1 MMTADPHATWVIQSW
16 QGNPT
21 TALLQ
26 GLGDNRNHALVLDLY
41 AEKTPHWNE
50 TNPGYYGG
58 AEGGGEFLNTPW
70 VTRMLN
76 NFGGRLGLHGHIDNY
91 VEGIV
96 NASKQAEHMAG
107 IGITPEASVNN
118 PVLYDLFL

>member
-1 MMTADPHATWVIQSW
+1 MDSAVISQKVLASMMTADPHATWVIQSW

-21 TALLQ
+21 TAL
-26 GLGDNRNHALVLDLY
+26 VLDLY
-41 AEKTPHWNE
+41 AEKTHHWNE

-70 VTRMLN
+70 VYCMLN

-118 PVLYDLFL
+118 PG

>member
-41 AEKTPHWNE
+41 AEKTLTGMRP
-50 TNPGYYGG
+50 TLVTTVVQKA
-58 AEGGGEFLNTPW
+58 AE
-70 VTRMLN
+70 
-76 NFGGRLGLHGHIDNY
+76 NF
-91 VEGIV
+91 
-96 NASKQAEHMAG
+96 
-107 IGITPEASVNN
+107 
-118 PVLYDLFL
+118 